1 MNRNSSGLDALEDVL
16 DALVASAK
24 TPSAS
29 SPEHWIRDY
38 PQFECE
44 LVDFIASW
52 TIMNSA
58 TPKETSG
65 PEAEALVLR
74 GMSIVQNLLHEMS
87 SPPERGRA
95 IDSLLGSAQSLGM
108 SLKEFAGAVRLGQV
122 VMRKLDRRLIRYP
135 SIPTDLPAR
144 LAALLRCQAEDVS
157 LYLQQ
162 APTLAASAR
171 YRADSTPTLA
181 DPEAF
186 DTAVRS
192 DPTMAEEDR
201 SHWLRSA
208 GADGH

>member
-1 MNRNSSGLDALEDVL
+1 MNRNSSGLNALEDVL
-16 DALVASAK
+16 DALVASAG

-29 SPEHWIRDY
+29 SPEQWIRDY
-38 PQFECE
+38 PQFERE

-58 TPKETSG
+58 SPKEPSG
-65 PEAEALVLR
+65 PEADALVLR

-87 SPPERGRA
+87 SPPDRGPA
-95 IDSLLGSAQSLGM
+95 IDSLLGRAQSLGM
-108 SLKEFAGAVRLGQV
+108 SLKQFAGAVRLGQV
-122 VMRKLDRRLIRYP
+122 LMRKLDRRLIRYP
-135 SIPTDLPAR
+135 SIPKDLLAR
-144 LAALLRCQAEDVS
+144 LSATLECQEDDVS

-162 APTLAASAR
+162 APTLATSAR

-181 DPEAF
+181 DPQDF

-201 SHWLRSA
+201 SHWLRSGA
-208 GADGH
+208 GNGH